1 MKPLF
6 YLSLLALSSLASA
19 NSHLPNHRH
28 IAITG
33 YGETTVKPDIAVLH
47 FSVEHTDKK
56 SAEAKAEV
64 DKRFNTLLKGLK
76 KYNISEKDI
85 VASRIAV
92 SPRYE
97 YSQQERKQR
106 HVGYSASR
114 SIQVTVNDLTMLS
127 DVMDLALSVEVNQI
141 QRVEMAS
148 SKEEQLQQKAVELAI
163 ENAKTNGAALAN
175 SFGAALGKVYSIN
188 AQNYDQIKH
197 YGTMEKMG
205 NARMM
210 SADMGSV
217 SPGTYLQDDL
227 TFKATINVVF
237 DLKGKN

>member
-1 MKPLF
+1 MKPFISLF
-6 YLSLLALSSLASA
+6 LLAVSSFASA

-33 YGETTVKPDIAVLH
+33 YGETTVKPDIAILH

-56 SAEAKAEV
+56 SAEAKSVV

-76 KYNISEKDI
+76 RYNISEKDI

-92 SPRYE
+92 SPRYD
-97 YSQQERKQR
+97 YSQQERRQV
-106 HVGYSASR
+106 HIGYSANR
-114 SIQVTVNDLTMLS
+114 AIQITVNDLNILS

-141 QRVEMAS
+141 QHIEMAS
-148 SKEEQLQQKAVELAI
+148 SKEKELQQQALELAI

-175 SFGAALGKVYSIN
+175 SFGAMLGKVYSIN
-188 AQNYDQIKH
+188 AQNHEQIRH
-197 YGTMEKMG
+197 FGAMEKMG

-210 SADMGSV
+210 SADMGAASA
-217 SPGTYLQDDL
+217 GTYLQDDL

-237 DLKGKN
+237 DIKSKS

>member
-33 YGETTVKPDIAVLH
+33 YGETTVKPDIAILH
-47 FSVEHTDKK
+47 LSVEHTDKK

-64 DKRFNTLLKGLK
+64 DKRFNALLKGLK
-76 KYNISEKDI
+76 KFDIKESDI
-85 VASRIAV
+85 VASRIAT

-97 YSQQERKQR
+97 YSQQQRKQL
-106 HVGYSASR
+106 HVGYSANR
-114 SIQVTVNDLTMLS
+114 TIEVTVNDLSILS
-127 DVMDLALSVEVNQI
+127 DVMDLALSAEVNQI
-141 QRVEMAS
+141 QNLEMAS
-148 SKEEQLQQKAVELAI
+148 SKDKELQQQAVERAI

-188 AQNYDQIKH
+188 AQNHEQIRH

-205 NARMM
+205 SARMM
-210 SADMGSV
+210 SADMAPV
-217 SPGTYLQDDL
+217 SPGTYLQDEL

>member
-33 YGETTVKPDIAVLH
+33 YGETTVKPDIAILH
-47 FSVEHTDKK
+47 LSVEHTDKK

-64 DKRFNTLLKGLK
+64 DRRFNALLKGLK
-76 KYNISEKDI
+76 TFDIKENDI
-85 VASRIAV
+85 VASRIAT

-97 YSQQERKQR
+97 YSQQQRKQL
-106 HVGYSASR
+106 HVGYSANR
-114 SIQVTVNDLTMLS
+114 TIKVTVNDLNLLS

-141 QRVEMAS
+141 QHIEMAS
-148 SKEEQLQQKAVELAI
+148 SKEKELQQQAVERAI

-175 SFGAALGKVYSIN
+175 SFGAALGKVYSID
-188 AQNYDQIKH
+188 AQNHEQIRH
-197 YGTMEKMG
+197 YAAMEKMG
-205 NARMM
+205 NARML
-210 SADMGSV
+210 SADLGSV
-217 SPGTYLQDDL
+217 SPGTYLQDEL

-237 DLKGKN
+237 DIKGKS